1 MTSLRLAVLTCSF
14 LAAAAGAARLDH
26 PERPPLRSPLADMPV
41 QLGPWTGAPA
51 PSIASDVVSTLGVDD
66 YVNRIYSAANAA
78 PVALYVGYYE
88 SQRQGDTMHSPL
100 NCLPGA
106 GWQPV
111 TRGRATLTLP
121 GSPPIVVNQLVIEKG
136 LDREAVMYW
145 YQSHGRVVASEYW
158 SKAYLIWDALRFN
171 RSDAALVRVI
181 SPIANEDASAHAAAD
196 RLTQFVAVM
205 FPQLERL
212 LPA

>member
-1 MTSLRLAVLTCSF
+1 
-14 LAAAAGAARLDH
+14 
-26 PERPPLRSPLADMPV
+26 
-41 QLGPWTGAPA
+41 
-51 PSIASDVVSTLGVDD
+51 
-66 YVNRIYSAANAA
+66 
-78 PVALYVGYYE
+78 
-88 SQRQGDTMHSPL
+88 
-100 NCLPGA
+100 
-106 GWQPV
+106 
-111 TRGRATLTLP
+111 
-121 GSPPIVVNQLVIEKG
+121 VIEKG